1 MERSNVVAPSG
12 WLNELEFS
20 ADRKRAET
28 NKEESERNINL
39 FQVWRK
45 PRRV

>member
-12 WLNELEFS
+12 WLNELEFY